1 MRRVIAFAGV
11 IVCALAAAS
20 VVLAAEFGV
29 NDDGA
34 KHAADGGESFYAAMA
49 GVGLEQSVVSIRWQ
63 PSDPG
68 TILDQEHLDRIVP
81 IAARHGI
88 RIVLAL
94 YPYPPREI
102 ETGAAT
108 PQAFA
113 GWAVT
118 VAARYPQVRQFIIGN
133 EPNQPAF
140 WRPQFGAGGRNVSAA
155 AFGTF
160 LAAAYDALKAR
171 DATLT
176 VVGVGLSPRGNDKPK
191 AASNIST
198 SPVRFLAALGAW
210 YRASGRE
217 RPLMDGFSFHPYPNR
232 ATDSLDLGYV
242 WPAAGF
248 ANLDR
253 IKQALWDAF
262 HGSPQPTTGEGMKLY
277 LDEVGWQ
284 VSTSRSTAYVDAENV
299 PVTDE
304 PTQARI
310 YGQIVRRAR
319 CDPDVAEVN
328 VFGLYDDRDR
338 RGFQAALYRVDGT
351 PRPAVEAVRSAM
363 QDTAPCP
370 VSIPWRPAIRVVGAR
385 APVVVADPLQLVVTP
400 QVGEGVL
407 VKMCAYPRSVSRAIA
422 SRLPARAG
430 GHAAVCATGKAAP
443 GQPVP
448 LVLTRRPSIR
458 RGGILGVRLT
468 AESNA
473 QRVSS
478 NTTRFR

>member
-1 MRRVIAFAGV
+1 MRRLTAFAGV
-11 IVCALAAAS
+11 LVCALAAAS
-20 VVLAAEFGV
+20 GVLAAEFGV

-34 KHAADGGESFYAAMA
+34 KYAADGGEAFYAAMA
-49 GVGLEQSVVSIRWQ
+49 GIGLEQSVVSVRWQ

-68 TILDQEHLDRIVP
+68 TILDQKHLDRIVP
-81 IAARHGI
+81 IATRHGI
-88 RIVLAL
+88 RIVLAV

-102 ETGAAT
+102 ESGQAT
-108 PQAFA
+108 PAAFA
-113 GWAVT
+113 GWVVGLAT
-118 VAARYPQVRQFIIGN
+118 RYPQVRQFIVGN

-155 AFGTF
+155 TFGAF
-160 LAAAYDALKAR
+160 LAAAFDALKAH
-171 DATLT
+171 DPTLT
-176 VVGVGLSPRGNDKPK
+176 VIGVGLSPRGNDKPK

-210 YRASGRE
+210 YRATGRQ

-232 ATDSLDLGYV
+232 ATDPLDLGYA

-248 ANLDR
+248 VDLGR

-262 HGSPQPTTGEGMKLY
+262 NGTAQPTTADGLTLY

-284 VSTSRSTAYVDAENV
+284 VSTRRSTAYVDAENV

-338 RGFQAALYRVDGT
+338 RGFQAALHRVDGT
-351 PRPAVEAVRSAM
+351 ARPAVEAVRSAM
-363 QDTAPCP
+363 QDTSPCTATAAW
-370 VSIPWRPAIRVVGAR
+370 SPAVRVVGAR
-385 APVVVADPLQLVVTP
+385 APLVVADGREIAITP
-400 QVGEGVL
+400 RAGEGVL
-407 VKMCAYPRSVSRAIA
+407 ARVCAYPRGVSAARA
-422 SRLPARAG
+422 SRLPARASG
-430 GHAAVCATGKAAP
+430 SAAVCAGGKAGP
-443 GQPVP
+443 GQPTP
-448 LVLTRRPSIR
+448 FVLTRPATLR
-458 RGGILGVRLT
+458 RGGILGLRMT
-468 AESNA
+468 AETYA
-473 QRVSS
+473 AR
-478 NTTRFR
+478 TTVYTVRFR